1 MFLVEEQFWNLMEIL
16 GGIKMIVENKC
27 LGTQMK
33 TSGVDFNGKHYKS
46 NASLAKAFNIPLQ
59 TFLSRRY
66 ALHWS
71 LEQCVRHDI
80 KSRRAPFKIL
90 GREFSVFQCRD
101 ESPSLSS
108 LKSYHNIYKVSIIY
122 TKIHDSKTKDHD
134 ISIMI
139 YLIYRMGTIQ
149 IYACGV
155 HSL

>member
-1 MFLVEEQFWNLMEIL
+1 MGFFLC
-16 GGIKMIVENKC
+16 KNKKITIINTK
-27 LGTQMK
+27 L
-33 TSGVDFNGKHYKS
+33 
-46 NASLAKAFNIPLQ
+46 NI
-59 TFLSRRY
+59 
-66 ALHWS
+66 
-71 LEQCVRHDI
+71 
-80 KSRRAPFKIL
+80 KIL